1 MDTALN
7 APGNNQ
13 APLSFN
19 QLIKHLVDQKQP
31 LAAQHNTRIVNE
43 VEKHLLLGDGA
54 MQLKQV
60 LEELLDAVIGNSKE
74 GDIHITADR
83 FKDMVL
89 LHIQERN
96 NYNGYALS
104 FSVGSIEPDAAK
116 FGGHISMEGGRKKE
130 TTISFSFP
138 AQFAA

>member
-1 MDTALN
+1 MDTTLD

-13 APLSFN
+13 APLSFS
-19 QLIKHLVDQKQP
+19 QLIKSLVDQKQP
-31 LAAQHNTRIVNE
+31 VAAQHNTRIVNE
-43 VEKHLLLGDGA
+43 VEKHLILGAGA
-54 MQLKQV
+54 LQLQQV

-74 GDIHITADR
+74 GDIHITAER

-116 FGGHISMEGGRKKE
+116 IGGHISMEGARKKE